1 MRSLLLHLLV
11 HVLKRF
17 GQFVLVVFIGI
28 NLTFLITHVSPID
41 PVEASVSAMTAFS
54 SSQPEAVEL
63 MRKSLKELYGLHGGL
78 FDQYIVFWKR
88 ILVADFGPSLSVFP
102 TPVST
107 LIARAL
113 PWTVGLLLVAT
124 VLSWVCGNF
133 IGGLAGY
140 YRKNRFLKFAG
151 VIFMA
156 LNPIPY
162 YIVAFILLILFGYLW
177 PILPLTGAYEMN
189 MQPSFRP
196 DFILS
201 LILHSIL
208 PILSLVLVGIGG
220 WFLGMRALVSNIVT
234 EDYVVYAELGGVDRT
249 KILTSYV
256 MRNALMPQLTALAI
270 VLGSIFNG
278 AIITE
283 FVYGYPGLGRLLV
296 TGVERGDYS
305 LVLGVTTVSIITV
318 SAAVFLIDLLYP
330 LLDPRIQSS

>member
-1 MRSLLLHLLV
+1 M
-11 HVLKRF
+11 
-17 GQFVLVVFIGI
+17 FIGI
-28 NLTFLITHVSPID
+28 NLTFLIIHISPID

-63 MRKSLKELYGLHGGL
+63 MRKSLKELYGLQGTP

-88 ILVADFGPSLSVFP
+88 ILVADFGPSLSAFP

-107 LIARAL
+107 LIGRAL

-124 VLSWVCGNF
+124 VLSWVLGNV

-140 YRKNRFLKFAG
+140 YRNNRLLKLVG

-156 LNPIPY
+156 LNPVPY
-162 YIVAFILLILFGYLW
+162 YIVAFILLIVFGYLW
-177 PILPLTGAYEMN
+177 PILPLTGAYRMN
-189 MQPSFRP
+189 MQPGYRL

-201 LILHSIL
+201 VVLHSLL

-234 EDYVVYAELGGVDRT
+234 EDYVVYAELGGVSRT
-249 KILTSYV
+249 RILASYV
-256 MRNALMPQLTALAI
+256 MRNALMPQVTGLAI

-283 FVYGYPGLGRLLV
+283 VVFGYPGLGRLLV
-296 TGVERGDYS
+296 SGVETGDYS
-305 LVLGVTTVSIITV
+305 LVLGVTTVSIVTV
-318 SAAVFLIDLLYP
+318 STAVFLIDLLYP
-330 LLDPRIQSS
+330 LLDPRIQAG

>member
-1 MRSLLLHLLV
+1 MRTFLLYI
-11 HVLKRF
+11 LKRF

-28 NLTFLITHVSPID
+28 NLTFLIIHISPID

-63 MRKSLKELYGLHGGL
+63 MRKSLKELYGLQGTP

-88 ILVADFGPSLSVFP
+88 ILVADFGPSLSAFP

-107 LIARAL
+107 LIGRAL

-124 VLSWVCGNF
+124 VLSWVLGNV

-140 YRKNRFLKFAG
+140 YRNNRLLKLVG

-156 LNPIPY
+156 LNPVPY
-162 YIVAFILLILFGYLW
+162 YIVAFILLIVFGYLW
-177 PILPLTGAYEMN
+177 PILPLTGAYRMN
-189 MQPSFRP
+189 MQPGYRL

-201 LILHSIL
+201 VVLHSLL

-234 EDYVVYAELGGVDRT
+234 EDYVVYAELGGVSRT
-249 KILTSYV
+249 RILASYV
-256 MRNALMPQLTALAI
+256 MRNALMPQVTGLAI

-283 FVYGYPGLGRLLV
+283 VVFGYPGLGRLLV
-296 TGVERGDYS
+296 SGVETGDYS
-305 LVLGVTTVSIITV
+305 LVLGVTTVSIVTV
-318 SAAVFLIDLLYP
+318 STAVFLIDLLYP
-330 LLDPRIQSS
+330 LLDPRIQAG

>member
-1 MRSLLLHLLV
+1 MRSFLLHILR
-11 HVLKRF
+11 RF
-17 GQFVLVVFIGI
+17 RQFVLVVFIGI
-28 NLTFLITHVSPID
+28 NLTFLITHITPID

-54 SSQPEAVEL
+54 SSQPEAVAL
-63 MRKSLKELYGLHGGL
+63 MRKSLKELYGLQGTL

-88 ILVADFGPSLSVFP
+88 ILAADFGPSLSVFP

-107 LIARAL
+107 LIGRAL

-124 VLSWVCGNF
+124 LLSWILGNF

-140 YRKNRFLKFAG
+140 YRNNRFLKFAG
-151 VIFMA
+151 IIFMA
-156 LNPIPY
+156 LHPVPY
-162 YIVAFILLILFGYLW
+162 YIVAFILLIVFGYLW

-189 MQPSFRP
+189 MQPGYRL

-201 LILHSIL
+201 VIRHSLL
-208 PILSLVLVGIGG
+208 PVLSLVLVGIGG
-220 WFLGMRALVSNIVT
+220 WFLGMRSLVSNIVT
-234 EDYVVYAELGGVDRT
+234 EDYVVYAELGGVSRA

-256 MRNALMPQLTALAI
+256 MRNALIPQVTGLAI

-283 FVYGYPGLGRLLV
+283 VVFGYPGLGRLLV
-296 TGVERGDYS
+296 SGVERGDYS
-305 LVLGVTTVSIITV
+305 LVLGVTTVSIVTV

-330 LLDPRIQSS
+330 FLDPRIQAG

>member
-1 MRSLLLHLLV
+1 MRRFLLYVLRRLGQFLLV
-11 HVLKRF
+11 I
-17 GQFVLVVFIGI
+17 FIGI
-28 NLTFLITHVSPID
+28 NLTFLITHLSPID

-63 MRKSLKELYGLHGGL
+63 MRKSLRELYGLQGTL
-78 FDQYIVFWKR
+78 FDQYTVFWKR
-88 ILVADFGPSLSVFP
+88 ILVADFGPSLSAFP

-124 VLSWVCGNF
+124 VLSWVLGNV

-140 YRKNRFLKFAG
+140 YRDNRFLKFAG
-151 VIFMA
+151 LIFMA
-156 LNPIPY
+156 LNPVPY
-162 YIVAFILLILFGYLW
+162 YIVAFVLLIIFGYLW

-189 MQPSFRP
+189 MQPGYRL

-201 LILHSIL
+201 VIQHSLL

-234 EDYVVYAELGGVDRT
+234 EDYVVYAELGGVSRT
-249 KILTSYV
+249 RILASYV
-256 MRNALMPQLTALAI
+256 MRNALMPQVTGLAI

-283 FVYGYPGLGRLLV
+283 VVFGYPGLGRLLV
-296 TGVERGDYS
+296 SGVETGDYS
-305 LVLGVTTVSIITV
+305 LVLGVTTVSIVTV

-330 LLDPRIQSS
+330 LLDPRIQAG

>member
-1 MRSLLLHLLV
+1 MRTFLLY
-11 HVLKRF
+11 VLKRF

-28 NLTFLITHVSPID
+28 NLTFLIIHISPID

-63 MRKSLKELYGLHGGL
+63 MRKSLKELYGLQGTP

-88 ILVADFGPSLSVFP
+88 ILVADFGPSLSAFP

-107 LIARAL
+107 LIGRAL

-124 VLSWVCGNF
+124 VLSWVLGNV

-140 YRKNRFLKFAG
+140 YRNNRLLKLVG

-156 LNPIPY
+156 LNPVPY
-162 YIVAFILLILFGYLW
+162 YIVAFILLIVFGYLW
-177 PILPLTGAYEMN
+177 PILPLTGAYRMN
-189 MQPSFRP
+189 MQPGYRL

-201 LILHSIL
+201 VVLHSLL

-234 EDYVVYAELGGVDRT
+234 EDYVVYAELGGVSRT
-249 KILTSYV
+249 RILASYV
-256 MRNALMPQLTALAI
+256 MRNALMPQVTGLAI

-283 FVYGYPGLGRLLV
+283 VVFGYPGLGRLLV
-296 TGVERGDYS
+296 SGVETGDYS

-318 SAAVFLIDLLYP
+318 STAVFLIDLLYP
-330 LLDPRIQSS
+330 LLDPRIQAG

>member
-1 MRSLLLHLLV
+1 MRRFLLY
-11 HVLKRF
+11 VLRRL
-17 GQFVLVVFIGI
+17 GQFVLVIFIGI
-28 NLTFLITHVSPID
+28 NLTFLITHLSPID

-63 MRKSLKELYGLHGGL
+63 MRKSLRELYGLQGTL
-78 FDQYIVFWKR
+78 FDQYTVFWKR
-88 ILVADFGPSLSVFP
+88 ILVADFGPSLSAFP

-124 VLSWVCGNF
+124 LLSWVLGNV

-140 YRKNRFLKFAG
+140 YRSNRFLKFAG
-151 VIFMA
+151 LIFMA
-156 LNPIPY
+156 LNPVPY
-162 YIVAFILLILFGYLW
+162 YIVAFILLIIFGYLW
-177 PILPLTGAYEMN
+177 PILPLSGAYEMN
-189 MQPSFRP
+189 MQPGYRL

-201 LILHSIL
+201 VIQHSLL

-234 EDYVVYAELGGVDRT
+234 EDYVVYAELGGVSRT
-249 KILTSYV
+249 RILASYV
-256 MRNALMPQLTALAI
+256 MRNALMPQVTGLAI

-283 FVYGYPGLGRLLV
+283 VVFGYPGLGRLLV
-296 TGVERGDYS
+296 SGVETGDYS
-305 LVLGVTTVSIITV
+305 LVLGVTTVSIVTV
-318 SAAVFLIDLLYP
+318 SVAVFLIDLLYP
-330 LLDPRIQSS
+330 LLDPRIQAV

>member
-1 MRSLLLHLLV
+1 MRTFLLHTLR
-11 HVLKRF
+11 RF
-17 GQFVLVVFIGI
+17 GQFILVVFIGI
-28 NLTFLITHVSPID
+28 NLTFLITHISPID

-63 MRKSLKELYGLHGGL
+63 MRKSLKELYGLEGTL
-78 FDQYIVFWKR
+78 FDQYVVFWKR
-88 ILVADFGPSLSVFP
+88 ILVADFGPSLSTFP

-107 LIARAL
+107 LIGRAL
-113 PWTVGLLLVAT
+113 PWTVGLLLIAT
-124 VLSWVCGNF
+124 VLSWVLGNF

-140 YRKNRFLKFAG
+140 YRNNRLLKFAG

-156 LNPIPY
+156 LNPVPY
-162 YIVAFILLILFGYLW
+162 YIVAFILLIVFGYLW

-189 MQPSFRP
+189 MQPSYRL

-201 LILHSIL
+201 VVVHSLL

-234 EDYVVYAELGGVDRT
+234 EDYVVYAELGGVSRT
-249 KILTSYV
+249 RILTSYV
-256 MRNALMPQLTALAI
+256 MRNALMPQVTGLAI

-283 FVYGYPGLGRLLV
+283 VVFGYPGLGRLLV

-318 SAAVFLIDLLYP
+318 STAVFLIDLLYP
-330 LLDPRIQSS
+330 LLDPRIQAG

>member
-1 MRSLLLHLLV
+1 MRRFLLY
-11 HVLKRF
+11 VLRRL
-17 GQFVLVVFIGI
+17 GQFVLVIFIGI
-28 NLTFLITHVSPID
+28 NLTFLITHLSPID

-63 MRKSLKELYGLHGGL
+63 MRKSLRELYGLQGTL

-88 ILVADFGPSLSVFP
+88 ILIADFGPSLSAFP
-102 TPVST
+102 TPVFT

-113 PWTVGLLLVAT
+113 PWTVGLLLIAT
-124 VLSWVCGNF
+124 LLSWVLGNV

-140 YRKNRFLKFAG
+140 YRQNRFLKFAG
-151 VIFMA
+151 IIFMA
-156 LNPIPY
+156 LNPVPY
-162 YIVAFILLILFGYLW
+162 YIVAFILLLTFGYLW

-189 MQPSFRP
+189 MQPGYRL

-201 LILHSIL
+201 VIQHSLL

-234 EDYVVYAELGGVDRT
+234 EDYVVYAELGGVSRT
-249 KILTSYV
+249 RILASYV
-256 MRNALMPQLTALAI
+256 MRNALMPQVTGLAI

-283 FVYGYPGLGRLLV
+283 VVFGYPGLGRLLV
-296 TGVERGDYS
+296 SGVETGDYS
-305 LVLGVTTVSIITV
+305 LVLGVTTVSIVTV

-330 LLDPRIQSS
+330 LLDPRIQAG

>member
-1 MRSLLLHLLV
+1 MRRFLLY
-11 HVLKRF
+11 VLRRL
-17 GQFVLVVFIGI
+17 GQFVLVIFIGI
-28 NLTFLITHVSPID
+28 NLTFLITHLSPID

-63 MRKSLKELYGLHGGL
+63 MRKSLRELYGLQGTL
-78 FDQYIVFWKR
+78 FDQYTVFWKR
-88 ILVADFGPSLSVFP
+88 ILVADFGPSLSAFP

-124 VLSWVCGNF
+124 LLSWVLGNV

-140 YRKNRFLKFAG
+140 YRSNRFLKFAG
-151 VIFMA
+151 LIFMA
-156 LNPIPY
+156 LNPVPY
-162 YIVAFILLILFGYLW
+162 YIVAFILLIIFGYLW
-177 PILPLTGAYEMN
+177 PILPLSGAYEMN
-189 MQPSFRP
+189 MQPGYRL

-201 LILHSIL
+201 VIQHSLL

-234 EDYVVYAELGGVDRT
+234 EDYVVYAELGGVSRT
-249 KILTSYV
+249 RILASYV
-256 MRNALMPQLTALAI
+256 MRNALMPQVTGLAI

-283 FVYGYPGLGRLLV
+283 VVFGYPGLGRLLV
-296 TGVERGDYS
+296 SGVETGDYS
-305 LVLGVTTVSIITV
+305 LVLGVTTVSIVTV
-318 SAAVFLIDLLYP
+318 SVAVFLIDLLYP
-330 LLDPRIQSS
+330 LLDPRIQAG